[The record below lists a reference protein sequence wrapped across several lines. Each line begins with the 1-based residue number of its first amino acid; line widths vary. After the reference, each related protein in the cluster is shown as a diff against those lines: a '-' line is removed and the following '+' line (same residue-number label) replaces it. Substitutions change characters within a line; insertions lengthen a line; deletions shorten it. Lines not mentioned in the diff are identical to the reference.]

1 MTRRNDKS
9 RCSPQSGKGKTDQ
22 TCFTKI
28 VKQNVVLT
36 PLPKNKQAKSNGE
49 MSSSSSEP
57 NQPPYAHKKNG
68 YNNFKL
74 PSPICQLRNK
84 KNTSINGSK
93 CNLAVNNV
101 KEIVIEDDD
110 FIPPTPSPNGQHS
123 FISCC
128 PESTPLLHDESRVSK
143 VLNHSSAA
151 NYYKNELSER
161 GSAKI
166 IKAVFVGNDPEEA
179 DDNKRLPVSDIS
191 LPPHNYVEA
200 QMTTQATSRK
210 KYKLSRK
217 GFKPPRVLSSPIKK
231 SNISASVDKSP
242 KSQSPTGNN
251 AGYQKESVSIIAPS
265 KCVVLR
271 SRMKRSAARG
281 SSPMQKRLLTE
292 YPLEEKVT
300 ICFES

>member
-9 RCSPQSGKGKTDQ
+9 GSSPQSRKGKTDQ
-22 TCFTKI
+22 KCFTKI
-28 VKQNVVLT
+28 VKQNLVLT
-36 PLPKNKQAKSNGE
+36 PLPKNAQAKSNGE

-57 NQPPYAHKKNG
+57 SQPPLAHKKNG
-68 YNNFKL
+68 YNNLKL

-84 KNTSINGSK
+84 KNTSISGSK
-93 CNLAVNNV
+93 SNFAVNSV
-101 KEIVIEDDD
+101 KEIVIKDDD
-110 FIPPTPSPNGQHS
+110 FIPTPSPNGQHS

-128 PESTPLLHDESRVSK
+128 PESTPLLHDESKVSK
-143 VLNHSSAA
+143 ILNNSSAA
-151 NYYKNELSER
+151 NYYKTGLSER

-166 IKAVFVGNDPEEA
+166 KKAVFIGNDPIEA
-179 DDNKRLPVSDIS
+179 DDDKRLPVSDIS
-191 LPPHNYVEA
+191 SPPHNYVEA

-242 KSQSPTGNN
+242 KNQSPTGNN
-251 AGYQKESVSIIAPS
+251 AGYQKESASIIAPS

-292 YPLEEKVT
+292 RPLEEKVT